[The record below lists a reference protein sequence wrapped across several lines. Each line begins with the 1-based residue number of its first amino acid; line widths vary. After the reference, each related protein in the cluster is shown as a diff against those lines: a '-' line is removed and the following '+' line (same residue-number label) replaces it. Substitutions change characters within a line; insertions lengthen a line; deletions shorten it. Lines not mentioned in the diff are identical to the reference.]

1 MKRRMF
7 FKSAAAASMLPM
19 SLNGMSLRTY
29 GKESLL
35 GVLGKRGISNDKV
48 LVIIQLN
55 GGNDGLNMLVPLDQ
69 YTNLSKAR
77 ANILLDEKKV
87 LSLNGTAKTGLH
99 PKMTGLQNMF
109 NNGLVN
115 AIQGI
120 GYPQPNF
127 SHFRATD
134 IWMSASDSDKFVTTG
149 WMGRYLD
156 KRYTNYPKSYP
167 NSTMPDPVAIQIG
180 SLVSLNF
187 MGPSVSMGMAISD
200 PNSFYNLVDGN
211 TGSTGSTPK
220 DLELAYIREL
230 TQQTNQ
236 YTTVVK
242 NAAGKGKN
250 LSTKYGTGN
259 NLADQLKIVAKLISG
274 GLKTPV
280 YMVSLGG
287 FDTHSSQVDNSD
299 TSAGTHAL
307 LMQKLSDGIAAFQD
321 DLKLL
326 GISERVVGMTFSE
339 FGRRIQSNASGGT
352 DHGAAAPMIVFGE
365 AVQPGI
371 IGNSPII
378 PSSTT
383 VNDNVPMQFD
393 FRQVYASV
401 LQDWLEVPSSD
412 VKSLMNGIDYN
423 TLPIFKSNPMGIEDI
438 ADLMTQ
444 IEISG
449 VWPNPA
455 TDFVKVEF
463 VSDGGGKLGLSVYNP
478 LGQRV
483 YYIEPKEYGVG
494 QFEVEIDLRDM
505 RKGNYV
511 IQLNANKKSISRM
524 LVVG

>member
-7 FKSAAAASMLPM
+7 FKSAAAVSMLPV

-29 GKESLL
+29 GKESLF

-69 YTNLSKAR
+69 YANLSKAR
-77 ANILLDEKKV
+77 TNILLDEKKV
-87 LSLNGTAKTGLH
+87 LSLNGTTKTGLH
-99 PKMTGLQNMF
+99 PKMTGLQSMF

-134 IWMSASDSDKFVTTG
+134 IWMSASDSDKFVTNG

-156 KRYTNYPKSYP
+156 KRYTNYPNAYP

-200 PNSFYNLVDGN
+200 PTSFYNLVDGN

-236 YTTVVK
+236 YTKVVK
-242 NAAGKGKN
+242 DAAGKGKN
-250 LSTKYGTGN
+250 LSAKYGTGN

-287 FDTHSSQVDNSD
+287 FDTHSAQVDNTD
-299 TSAGTHAL
+299 TSVGTHAT

-339 FGRRIQSNASGGT
+339 FGRRIQSNASEGT

-412 VKSLMNGIDYN
+412 VKTLMNGADYN
-423 TLPIFKSNPMGIEDI
+423 TLPIFKSNPMGIEDV
-438 ADLMTQ
+438 ADMMTQ

-463 VSDGGGKLGLSVYNP
+463 VSDGGGKLSLSVYNP

-483 YYIEPKEYGVG
+483 YYTDPKEYGVG
-494 QFEVEIDLRDM
+494 RFEIEIDLRDM

-511 IQLNANKKSISRM
+511 VQLNASKKSVSRM
-524 LVVG
+524 LLVK